1 MQMSYFYDP
10 PESWEFGLGICQPT
24 CEFAKDTFGI
34 EQVFELPIEPSVAEA
49 GDAGT
54 PFVTSPG
61 EASKEVRK
69 LAEAV
74 IEERRAQP
82 GKEVG
87 FFRKGYFVYMY
98 LYI

>member
-1 MQMSYFYDP
+1 
-10 PESWEFGLGICQPT
+10 LGICQPT

-54 PFVTSPG
+54 PFVASPG

-74 IEERRAQP
+74 IEEGTTRER
-82 GKEVG
+82 GRFFC
-87 FFRKGYFVYMY
+87 FFRKGYFVY
-98 LYI
+98 I

>member
-1 MQMSYFYDP
+1 MQISYFYDP
-10 PESWEFGLGICQPT
+10 P
-24 CEFAKDTFGI
+24 EFAKDTFGI

-54 PFVTSPG
+54 PFVASPG

-74 IEERRAQP
+74 IEEGTTRER
-82 GKEVG
+82 GR
-87 FFRKGYFVYMY
+87 FFSKRIFC
-98 LYI
+98 I

>member
-1 MQMSYFYDP
+1 MT
-10 PESWEFGLGICQPT
+10 PEIGNLPANA
-24 CEFAKDTFGI
+24 AKDTFGI

-54 PFVTSPG
+54 PFVASPG

-74 IEERRAQP
+74 IEEQRGQQ
-82 GKEVG
+82 GKMG
-87 FFRKGYFVYMY
+87 
-98 LYI
+98 